1 MSVPQEQWMY
11 CSTAKEVSAIKRA
24 PSAAADGDGGD
35 LDAAVDKVCYYSI
48 SILMYYIRIVP

>member
-1 MSVPQEQWMY
+1 MY
-11 CSTAKEVSAIKRA
+11 CSMAKVSAWAIKLA

-35 LDAAVDKVCYYSI
+35 PAAAVDKVCYYNI

>member
-1 MSVPQEQWMY
+1 MDVLLDGKSI
-11 CSTAKEVSAIKRA
+11 SDLTKRA
-24 PSAAADGDGGD
+24 PSTAADGDGGD

>member
-1 MSVPQEQWMY
+1 MSVPHEQGMY
-11 CSTAKEVSAIKRA
+11 WTAKKVSAIKQA